1 MTFHRFIYCFSVVA
15 GALGLVVFPT
25 NATAALRPDEILL
38 ITNKNSPD
46 SAKLAVLYCRLRG
59 VPSSQ
64 VVALDLPDAEEMGF
78 DVYETGVVAPVR
90 EFLLAHQL
98 QKKVKCL
105 LTFYGVPFRIRQKVN
120 TPEEQQELAEM
131 QKTRWAITD
140 RLKQTVGNLETQAVG
155 LDPSFQPGAG
165 DSVPALLA
173 RAQAAIPVVG
183 THLSAITDSAART
196 EQFKKLLGGLE
207 TIGGPAEVDLRMGAT
222 ERADPSKTS
231 EQRQYWADL
240 HERVQSARA
249 QVGQLQALRWDS
261 QARDQLRKVCVANFG
276 AGGTLRVLDAQ
287 INYLTTDA
295 TASATDNEL
304 SRLWEDYY
312 PRQRYL
318 DNPLNLQFHNAPT
331 NTLMVMRLDGPDP
344 ATVERMMQTSVD
356 VEKTGLKGIVAIDAR
371 GLTPIDD
378 KGKPSVFGEFDQ
390 TLRDL
395 AYLIRVKTDL
405 KVKLDDQD
413 IVFPPHSVQNVA
425 LYCGWY
431 SVNKYVPGCD
441 FNAGAVGYHIASFE
455 MVSLHVP
462 SPYWV
467 RGLLSDGVVAT
478 LGPVAEPYL
487 SAFPRPDEFF
497 PLLLTGKLTLAEVY
511 WKTTPMTSWMIN
523 FIGDPLYCPYKA
535 DPALRVED
543 LPPWAALVFSQQQSA
558 ITAGASDS
566 SHTSN

>member
-1 MTFHRFIYCFSVVA
+1 VTFHRIIYWFGVITV
-15 GALGLVVFPT
+15 ALGLIAFPGS
-25 NATAALRPDEILL
+25 ATAALRPDEILL

-46 SAKLAVLYCRLRG
+46 SAKLADLYCRLRG
-59 VPSSQ
+59 VPASQ
-64 VVALDLPDAEEMGF
+64 VVALDLPNAEEMDF
-78 DVYETGVVAPVR
+78 DIYETGVVAPVR
-90 EFLLAHQL
+90 KFMMSHQL

-120 TPEEQQELAEM
+120 SPEEQQELKQM
-131 QKTRWAITD
+131 QNARWSLTD
-140 RLKQTVGNLETQAVG
+140 RLKQTVENLETQAAG
-155 LDPSFQPGAG
+155 LDPSFQAGAG
-165 DSVPALLA
+165 DSINALLT
-173 RAQAAIPVVG
+173 RGQAAISAVG
-183 THLSAITDSAART
+183 THISAITDETART
-196 EQFKKLLGGLE
+196 EQFKQLLGGLA
-207 TIGGPAEVDLRMGAT
+207 TIGGPAEVDMRMGPT
-222 ERADPSKTS
+222 ERADAAKSS
-231 EQRQYWADL
+231 EQHQYWVDL
-240 HERVQSARA
+240 HERVLTARA
-249 QVGQLQALRWDS
+249 EAARFQSFRWDS
-261 QARDQLRKVCVANFG
+261 DSRDQLRKVTVANFG
-276 AGGTLRVLDAQ
+276 VVGTLRVLDAQ

-295 TASATDNEL
+295 TGSATDNEL
-304 SRLWEDYY
+304 SRVWEDYY
-312 PRQRYL
+312 PRQRFL

-331 NTLMVMRLDGPDP
+331 NVVMVMRLDGPDP

-378 KGKPSVFGEFDQ
+378 QGKPSAFGEFDQ

-405 KVKLDDQD
+405 TVKLDDQD
-413 IVFPPHSVQNVA
+413 IVFPPHSVKNVA

-431 SVNKYVPGCD
+431 SVNKYIPGCD

-487 SAFPRPDEFF
+487 SAFPRPDQFF
-497 PLLLTGKLTLAEVY
+497 PLLLTGKLSLAEVY
-511 WKTTPMTSWMIN
+511 WKTTPLTSWMIN

-543 LPPWAALVFSQQQSA
+543 LPPWGTSVFSQQKA
-558 ITAGASDS
+558 DITAGATDS